1 MHYAPSVQ
9 LLSLNITR
17 LYENVTG
24 LLAKTLV
31 HTDTEGV

>member
-9 LLSLNITR
+9 LLSLYITP
-17 LYENVTG
+17 LIENVIG